1 MGLPQHQRGLGAIGW
16 LVLVFVFGSLLTLGL
31 KVVPVYT
38 DNATIERI
46 LDGLAAEPEM
56 GSKST
61 GAIDK
66 IIKARFHVN
75 NIRDFDYS
83 KNLTIV
89 RNNDGARI
97 ILDYEVR
104 VPLVYNLDLIASF
117 NKTVALQN

>member
-1 MGLPQHQRGLGAIGW
+1 
-16 LVLVFVFGSLLTLGL
+16 
-31 KVVPVYT
+31 VVPVYT